1 MGHDVLIER
10 KVFPQG
16 DIIFKQGTTGH
27 TAYIV
32 QKGSVDI
39 VREGEED
46 EQPVLLG
53 TVGVGGIFGEMAVI
67 DDSPRMATARAAEPT
82 TVIVITEQMFL
93 NKLSKAD
100 PFIRGLMNIMA
111 DTIRSMGKKARN
123 EAQK

>member
-39 VREGEED
+39 VREGDDEE
-46 EQPVLLG
+46 QVLLG

-111 DTIRSMGKKARN
+111 DTIRSMGKKAHN
-123 EAQK
+123 EPQK

>member
-39 VREGEED
+39 VREGDDEE
-46 EQPVLLG
+46 QVLLG

-82 TVIVITEQMFL
+82 TVIIITEQMFL

-111 DTIRSMGKKARN
+111 DTIRSMGKKAHN
-123 EAQK
+123 ELQK